1 MDISLVI
8 DLALQAL
15 KMVAVMAGPPLLSAL
30 IVGLVIG
37 VLQAATQV
45 NEAAVAFVPKLI
57 VLGLVVA
64 LAGPVTLSLFADYMR
79 EMLAR
84 IPGILN

>member
-15 KMVAVMAGPPLLSAL
+15 KMVAVMAGPPLLAAL
-30 IVGLVIG
+30 VVGLVVG

-57 VLGLVVA
+57 VLGFVLL

-84 IPGILN
+84 IPSVLN

>member
-15 KMVAVMAGPPLLSAL
+15 KMVAVMAGPPLLAAL
-30 IVGLVIG
+30 VVGLVVG

-64 LAGPVTLSLFADYMR
+64 LAGPVVLSLFADYMR

-84 IPGILN
+84 IPSLLN

>member
-15 KMVAVMAGPPLLSAL
+15 KMVAVMAGPPLLAAL
-30 IVGLVIG
+30 VVGLVIG

-45 NEAAVAFVPKLI
+45 NESAVAFVPKLI
-57 VLGLVVA
+57 ILGLVVL

-79 EMLAR
+79 EMISR
-84 IPGILN
+84 IPSLLN